1 MNSMK
6 TLKTHRLLDCFR
18 KAVQEQN
25 TISENVLSSA
35 YEEFLDFLLQL
46 AEGELSV
53 LERLRHLYHMEL
65 ELDTCLNMTQET
77 TCKYLYACLT
87 KAAILVK
94 TEIEL
99 LHFTV
104 KHPEYC
110 TAPSVIEEKQP
121 FLSSLYWRGSLAN
134 LMELIASLDYSGF
147 ITDSTGARQSFA
159 SLVTAFESFLHVSL
173 PKPYDLRADLARRKK
188 SLSVLLPK
196 LRETFE
202 KNIINCG
209 IGHG

>member
-1 MNSMK
+1 MK

-25 TISENVLSSA
+25 TILENILLSA

-53 LERLRHLYHMEL
+53 LEKLRHLYHTKL
-65 ELDTCLNMTQET
+65 ELDTCLNMAQET
-77 TCKYLYACLT
+77 TCRYLYACLSKT
-87 KAAILVK
+87 VALVK

-99 LHFTV
+99 LHLAV

-110 TAPSVIEEKQP
+110 TVPSVMKERQHG
-121 FLSSLYWRGSLAN
+121 SSPLYWKGSLAN
-134 LMELIASLDYSGF
+134 LMELITSLDYSGF
-147 ITDSTGARQSFA
+147 ITDSTGAQQSFA
-159 SLVTAFESFLHVSL
+159 SLVAAFEAFLHVRL

-196 LRETFE
+196 LREVFE

-209 IGHG
+209 ISYK